1 MSKKS
6 TCIVHIGLHKTG
18 TTSIQHFLRE
28 NRNRLQGLGFYF
40 YHGIHIDQ
48 NHVELHAATMRPD
61 RTSTFR
67 MKSGLVFDDSYLK
80 ATCKRVNAFLNQI
93 ENGTAVFSAEG
104 LSLLRYVDE
113 VEKLASIMPAD
124 IKIVA
129 YLRNP
134 EDYLRS
140 HANQLSKVGITGITD
155 KTSHAYMAS
164 DTWMIDYEQRLEA
177 YRTTFGQDNV
187 IVVDYDDACARDSN
201 VIPSFLRL
209 LNLEKEFAE
218 NDWQG
223 IRRNQ
228 S

>member
-6 TCIVHIGLHKTG
+6 SCIVHIGLHKTG

-28 NRNRLQGLGFYF
+28 NRNRLQGLGFCF
-40 YHGIHIDQ
+40 YHGLHIDE

-67 MKSGLVFDDSYLK
+67 MKSDLVFDDSYLK
-80 ATCKRVNAFLNQI
+80 ATCKRVNAFFDQI
-93 ENGTAVFSAEG
+93 ENATAVFSAEG

-124 IKIVA
+124 VKIIA

-140 HANQLSKVGITGITD
+140 HANQLSKAGITGITD
-155 KTSHAYMAS
+155 KTSHAYMQS
-164 DTWMIDYEQRLEA
+164 DTWMIDYELRLEA

-187 IVVDYDDACARDSN
+187 IVVDYDEACARDSN

-209 LNLEKEFAE
+209 LNLENEFSE
-218 NDWQG
+218 KDWQG

>member
-140 HANQLSKVGITGITD
+140 HANQLSEVGITGITD

-209 LNLEKEFAE
+209 LNLEKEFSE
-218 NDWQG
+218 KDWQC